1 MTEFVDKLI
10 HKKTNGMDLTL
21 LTLADMFDLKIV
33 VLLED
38 YLWKSAEE
46 LDITKFD
53 IYLILLKDGR
63 FMSVNP
69 NKGFKVVI
77 KLPQCCKYMFILSSD
92 SMAFN
97 EIAQRNADIELR
109 AAGYYFVTFN
119 YQVNLMLN

>member
-1 MTEFVDKLI
+1 MRMTDFVEKLI

-21 LTLADMFDLKIV
+21 LTLAEMFELKVV

-69 NKGFKVVI
+69 NKGFKVVT
-77 KLPQCCKYMFILSSD
+77 KMPQCCKYMFILSSD
-92 SMAFN
+92 SMAYD

-109 AAGYYFVTFN
+109 TAGTILLN
-119 YQVNLMLN
+119 IIINLI